1 MCFNS
6 VQLPSPTPST
16 AVYSLGT
23 TPEWGLI
30 QSSGKK
36 KKKKSGIK
44 TKSVFVGDIA
54 SLAGSF

>member
-6 VQLPSPTPST
+6 VQLPSPTPRT

-30 QSSGKK
+30 QSSEEKK
-36 KKKKSGIK
+36 KKARIK

-54 SLAGSF
+54 SLAGSL

>member
-36 KKKKSGIK
+36 KKKAGIK

-54 SLAGSF
+54 SLAGSL